1 MWVKICANTSL
12 KDALLAVDAG
22 ADAVGFVF
30 APSKR
35 RVTAEQVAEIVEGL
49 PAGVETV
56 GVFDTDDPYEVE
68 HFVACSGLTVAQ
80 LHGAFDQEKVQLLSR
95 EFGGEL
101 KIIQTVV
108 YEVEAKDR
116 EAADRRFEEML
127 GAVFAEPAVWA
138 VLLDAAKAGRSGG
151 LGVAYDWAHVAEIV
165 RRAMGTREPRP
176 RVILAGGLKQEN
188 VPEAIAAVQPWGV
201 DVASGVEAS
210 PGVKDEARLR
220 GFIEA
225 ARAAGDKLIK

>member
-1 MWVKICANTSL
+1 MWVKICANTNL

-49 PAGVETV
+49 PEGVETV
-56 GVFDTDDPYEVE
+56 GVFTTMDAEE
-68 HFVACSGLTVAQ
+68 ILRAASVAGLSCVQ
-80 LHGAFDQEKVQLLSR
+80 LHSEFDPKLVDAIDAGSGGRLRVVQVMDVPQ
-95 EFGGEL
+95 GMD
-101 KIIQTVV
+101 
-108 YEVEAKDR
+108 VEALRDR
-116 EAADRRFEEML
+116 L
-127 GAVFAEPAVWA
+127 GASLRHPYVVA
-138 VLLDAAKAGRSGG
+138 VLLDASHGGVSGG
-151 LGVAYDWAHVAEIV
+151 TGKVFEWERVAEVVRQVQRETGGQVIV
-165 RRAMGTREPRP
+165 
-176 RVILAGGLKQEN
+176 AGGLRAEN
-188 VPEAIAAVQPWGV
+188 VGEAIAAFVPWGV

-225 ARAAGDKLIK
+225 ARGAKAVVGKGVGTA